1 MISTLIAL
9 AARIVSN
16 PLANVFQKKLT
27 QNNVSSLHVNAA
39 TYLLLSV
46 LCLFFALNI
55 HWRLFPSS
63 LWGWALISG
72 FFGAIGN
79 CCLIKALQG
88 GELSV
93 LGPVNS
99 YKSIVA
105 MITGI
110 FLLKEIPDL
119 IGILGIILIIWGS
132 YFVFETQKEGF
143 SLALFRRKDIQF
155 RILATVF
162 TAVEAVFIKKV
173 IVLSSVTASFVL
185 WCWFGFLF
193 STVLSFLLKPQTRI
207 SFSLQNLT
215 FFKYFAGI
223 VLCVGLAQFSTNY
236 VFNTMNVSYALALFQ
251 LSLVLSVFFGFFFF
265 KEKDI
270 VKKLIGSFI
279 MIAGSVLI
287 ILG

>member
-9 AARIVSN
+9 TARIVTN
-16 PLANVFQKKLT
+16 PLANVFQKKLA
-27 QNNVSSLHVNAA
+27 QNSVSSLHINVL
-39 TYLLLSV
+39 TYL
-46 LCLFFALNI
+46 CLGVMCI
-55 HWRLFPSS
+55 FPAFYIPWLGYSNS
-63 LWGWALISG
+63 LWGMAAVSG
-72 FFGAIGN
+72 MFGALGN
-79 CCLIKALQG
+79 GCLIKALQG

-99 YKSIVA
+99 YKSVVA
-105 MITGI
+105 MIIGF
-110 FLLKEIPDL
+110 FLLQEVPDFC
-119 IGILGIILIIWGS
+119 GILGVFLIIWGS
-132 YFVFETQKEGF
+132 YFVFDTQKEGF
-143 SLALFRRKDIQF
+143 SLALFKRKDIQF
-155 RILATVF
+155 RILATIF
-162 TAVEAVFIKKV
+162 TAIEAVFIKKV
-173 IVLSSVTASFVL
+173 ILLSSALAAFVL

-270 VKKLIGSFI
+270 IKKLVGSFI
-279 MIAGSVLI
+279 MICGSVLI
-287 ILG
+287 ILY